1 MRTQLIASNLTGTQV
16 TMTTM
21 NYRLDQTETLQLSKS
36 IYTVQNM
43 NIYIS
48 YLTTKPKTKRKTY
61 NIKT

>member
-1 MRTQLIASNLTGTQV
+1 MRTQLIASNLTRTQV